1 MPCLTL
7 KSLHSP
13 TQCVYL
19 FLLRQATTIS
29 LRSTHRSKLTTET
42 YHILW
47 VVRIESVRKTYI
59 LHSTNGHTMIRAV
72 SQPFT
77 AEASVRSQVSPCH
90 ICGGQ
95 SEIWIGLPRSTTVLP
110 SQYNSSSAP
119 FSSWSR
125 PCSNQDTQ
133 VKIWNLRRSRVL

>member
-19 FLLRQATTIS
+19 FLLQQAPTIS
-29 LRSTHRSKLTTET
+29 LRIIHRSNFAMEA

-47 VVRIESVRKTYI
+47 VVRIESVCKTYI
-59 LHSTNGHTMIRAV
+59 LHSTNDHTVTQAG

-77 AEASVRSQVSPCH
+77 AETMVRSRVSPCQ
-90 ICGGQ
+90 ICGGW
-95 SEIWIGLPRSTTVLP
+95 SGTGTGLPRSTSVLP
-110 SQYNSSSAP
+110 SHYNSRCAPYSSL
-119 FSSWSR
+119 SR
-125 PCSNQDTQ
+125 PCSNQGTQ
-133 VKIWNLRRSRVL
+133 VKIWNLRRNRFL